1 MDDVRADAEDLHA
14 VEVVEVVF
22 EVELV
27 EPERGEEGG
36 EVGGLR
42 GRAQEGE
49 GEVGSGVVGELLRA
63 LWTEGV
69 GERGWWDDLQEHLLL
84 SFRRLEAVGY

>member
-1 MDDVRADAEDLHA
+1 MDDVGAHAQGLHA
-14 VEVVEVVF
+14 VQVVQVVF

-36 EVGGLR
+36 EVGRLG

-49 GEVGSGVVGELLRA
+49 GEVGSVVF
-63 LWTEGV
+63 
-69 GERGWWDDLQEHLLL
+69 RGGISPGFSQSISAFWL
-84 SFRRLEAVGY
+84 FV